1 MVGLYTAGQENTQAF
16 QNFKVEV
23 SALNSKMISIE
34 KQTEEWKEN
43 SEVSRSRLTIII
55 LK

>member
-1 MVGLYTAGQENTQAF
+1 MVGLYTAGQENTKAF

-23 SALNSKMISIE
+23 SGLNSKMISIE

-43 SEVSRSRLTIII
+43 SEVSRARSDYR
-55 LK
+55 